1 MSDKRDGYD
10 SGNSSSV
17 AEGCPYRFV
26 PDQWLKNGLP
36 PNIDPRRFPFVIVCN
51 SCRAC
56 ETTLQAMKRHLKVCP
71 NKSFRPDLTC
81 GHCRYSTRSW
91 ALMCVHLNQPGMHR
105 EPPCDPEFAPP
116 EIPPCSNQPRPAD
129 PPSAALGAAPAITSG
144 SISFPSIH
152 ADTGISLLDMPDVE
166 PDDSEGQILLPLDRS
181 RSASPAP
188 RDFLGVTSQTVT
200 DPLELADIR
209 ATSLARGDWPRHL
222 SGIESVTFA
231 AMGLRL
237 GDVYGAQLHERRY
250 QF

>member
-91 ALMCVHLNQPGMHR
+91 ALMCVHLNKAGMHR

-116 EIPPCSNQPRPAD
+116 EIPLVQ
-129 PPSAALGAAPAITSG
+129 
-144 SISFPSIH
+144 ISH
-152 ADTGISLLDMPDVE
+152 VL
-166 PDDSEGQILLPLDRS
+166 QILLLLHLVLHRLLHPARYFFLLSMPIREFLFWICPTWNRTIRRDKFCSLWTARVLPVPLREIFS
-181 RSASPAP
+181 
-188 RDFLGVTSQTVT
+188 
-200 DPLELADIR
+200 E
-209 ATSLARGDWPRHL
+209 
-222 SGIESVTFA
+222 
-231 AMGLRL
+231 
-237 GDVYGAQLHERRY
+237 
-250 QF
+250 